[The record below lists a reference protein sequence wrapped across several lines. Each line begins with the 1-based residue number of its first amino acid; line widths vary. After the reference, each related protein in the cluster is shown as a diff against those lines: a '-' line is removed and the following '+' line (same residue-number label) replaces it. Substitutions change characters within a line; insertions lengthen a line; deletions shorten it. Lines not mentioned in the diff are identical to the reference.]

1 MRKLV
6 PLLAL
11 AAVAYAAPFGCSKPA
26 PSTVSNVAGTLAL
39 ESFPSAVHQ
48 ITVVDKN
55 GQKTRVAV
63 GKDGSFSVPLAAG
76 SSYRLFLSDDGSALP
91 MVLSSRGGKLAG
103 TIRVVSGG
111 AKVDLGKVQY
121 WAGLSAGGGAVL
133 PALPAASGACD
144 GEENDDGDDG
154 ENQDGAGDGQTDESG
169 ADCVDGIDA
178 VTHQECD
185 GGPAANQNDGEAE
198 AGDEVDESA
207 PMGVPENGISGDV
220 GCGGDDQGD
229 GDGEN
234 ED

>member
-103 TIRVVSGG
+103 TVHVVSGG
-111 AKVDLGKVQY
+111 AKVNVGKVQY
-121 WAGLSAGGGAVL
+121 WAGLTAGRGAVL
-133 PALPAASGACD
+133 PAFPAASEVCD
-144 GEENDDGDDG
+144 GEENDDGEG
-154 ENQDGAGDGQTDESG
+154 QDGAGESG

-185 GGPAANQNDGEAE
+185 GGPAANQNDGEADSGAE
-198 AGDEVDESA
+198 AGDDVDASE